1 MQGIIGKKISMTR
14 IFNEESGEV
23 IPVTIVQVGTN
34 IVQQVKTVERDGYHA
49 VQLGFDICSE
59 KKVTKPLRGHF
70 KKHNS
75 EPTRVTREWQCD
87 SPEEAVE
94 PGQRVGT
101 EIFVDVRYVDVIG
114 IAKGRGFTGTVKRFG
129 FHIGRMTHGNMN
141 KRARGSLG
149 AGTFPARVFP
159 GLKMAG
165 QHGNEQVTVK
175 GVEIVGLDKD
185 AGLVYLKGS
194 IPGSKKGIVL
204 LRKNKQKE

>member
-23 IPVTIVQVGTN
+23 IPVTIVQIGTN
-34 IVQQVKTVERDGYHA
+34 IVQQVKTAERDGYRA

-59 KKVTKPLRGHF
+59 KKVSKPLRGHF

-87 SPEEAVE
+87 SPDEAVE

-101 EIFVDVRYVDVIG
+101 EILDDVRYVDVIG
-114 IAKGRGFTGTVKRFG
+114 IAKGRGFTGTVKRYG

-175 GVEIVGLDKD
+175 GVEVVGLDKD

-194 IPGSKKGIVL
+194 IPGRKKGIVL